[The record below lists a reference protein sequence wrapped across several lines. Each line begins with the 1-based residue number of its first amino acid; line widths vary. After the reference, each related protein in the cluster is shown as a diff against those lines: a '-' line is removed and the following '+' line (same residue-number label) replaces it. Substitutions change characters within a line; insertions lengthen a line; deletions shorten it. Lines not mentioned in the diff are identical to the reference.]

1 MQTPAGADTDAGDIL
16 MGGIFD
22 RLQDDLDAR
31 NNKKGLS
38 PVDLLDMPQDL
49 ADLIN
54 QIIRR
59 NGMKLEDVAQNLN
72 QSIEKAE
79 QTLDKLVEKG
89 YIRRVK
95 VKQEVWYKAQFGRK
109 ADKVVSDNIWSKLDN
124 IFKDEQV

>member
-1 MQTPAGADTDAGDIL
+1 

-49 ADLIN
+49 ADLVN

-89 YIRRVK
+89 YIRRVN

-124 IFKDEQV
+124 IFKDEQT